1 MRRAKANDYWRG
13 VDKSVTPVHL
23 KGLSYEKV
31 PGIGTGSI
39 EFNSQLN
46 LLCGP
51 NGVGKTTLL
60 RSIWA
65 TLTPRDAAASPSTV
79 SRLKGGKIVVPIIVD
94 NVEASRELELE
105 QLPTIQVPEPEFE
118 VIHVDTSSMVS
129 ANQDLF
135 CRFPNLQDA
144 LNGAPSYEA
153 DADDLETL
161 HFLTMVKY
169 SRVKVFTVDHQS
181 RDIPFIEVESDGIEY
196 DSRTM
201 GMGEL
206 AAFHLWWALKNL
218 SEKTVLLLE
227 EPESYLSPSC
237 QTAFAIILAKRAVQ
251 MKAFIII
258 TTHSPAIIRE
268 AGLHNLRFL
277 YRDGRNSLLSNPK
290 RIEALLNG
298 VGIET
303 RTDTILLVEDQA
315 AAIFTGLWLAHFDPM
330 VAIGAE
336 IHPLKGAS
344 NISKLLEAF
353 PSTASS
359 VRIRGLYDG
368 DQKNQVPRG
377 IEHLAAFLP
386 GDVGLEAAYRKMLTA
401 DYDRVAPLLGIA
413 DLAAILYP
421 LRQYEDH
428 DWLVK
433 LASAVSLTIEQL
445 HLLLFK
451 AWISDQN
458 NAELAKQAFE
468 ALQKICDPIRRET
481 TS

>member
-1 MRRAKANDYWRG
+1 MKLNHWEPDLRTISTWIQDGEIDLQPNFQRGDVWPLPKKRKLIDTVLRGWSIPPIHVVVTPSGTLEVLDGQQRLTAIRDFMRDDFPVDGSVEPFDHSIEELHGTRYSNLPLTMRRAFDQY
-13 VDKSVTPVHL
+13 
-23 KGLSYEKV
+23 
-31 PGIGTGSI
+31 
-39 EFNSQLN
+39 
-46 LLCGP
+46 
-51 NGVGKTTLL
+51 TL
-60 RSIWA
+60 
-65 TLTPRDAAASPSTV
+65 
-79 SRLKGGKIVVPIIVD
+79 
-94 NVEASRELELE
+94 
-105 QLPTIQVPEPEFE
+105 
-118 VIHVDTSSMVS
+118 
-129 ANQDLF
+129 
-135 CRFPNLQDA
+135 
-144 LNGAPSYEA
+144 
-153 DADDLETL
+153 
-161 HFLTMVKY
+161 
-169 SRVKVFTVDHQS
+169 RVFRIT
-181 RDIPFIEVESDGIEY
+181 

-237 QTAFAIILAKRAVQ
+237 QTAFAIILAQRAVQ
-251 MKAFIII
+251 MKAFVIL

-315 AAIFTGLWLAHFDPM
+315 AALFTGLWLAHFDPM
-330 VAIGAE
+330 VAIGVE
-336 IHPLKGAS
+336 VHPLKGAS
-344 NISKLLEAF
+344 NINKLLEAF

-368 DQKNQVPRG
+368 DQKGQVPRG

-386 GDVGLEAAYRKMLTA
+386 GDVCLEAMYRKMLAA
-401 DYDRVAPLLGIA
+401 DYDRVGPLLGIA
-413 DLAAILYP
+413 DLAAILYS

-428 DWLVK
+428 DWFVK
-433 LASAVSLTIEQL
+433 LASAANLTIEQL
-445 HLLLFK
+445 HLPLFK

-458 NAELAKQAFE
+458 NLNLAKQAFE
-468 ALQKICDPIRRET
+468 ALQKILDSNRY
-481 TS
+481 